1 MRDEKIISALIGL
14 VGACNQNPKT
24 EHTDG
29 LVIKALASPLIG
41 SDATEEDMLKMVDE
55 IHSEK
60 NAVAP
65 GCAICTAPCG
75 NTSDYDIKLIYTAD
89 EEIRS
94 LKIRILEEL
103 REFALYEYNSR
114 KTEGKS
120 KIDVTV
126 FYKALSYI
134 GYDMEK
140 KSFSELL
147 GEMEKIKHEIHIQE
161 DCCK

>member
-1 MRDEKIISALIGL
+1 MKNEKIISALIGL

-24 EHTDG
+24 ENTDD
-29 LVIKALASPLIG
+29 LLIRALAHPLIG
-41 SDATEEDMLKMVDE
+41 SEATEESILGLVDE

-65 GCAICTAPCG
+65 GCACCTAPCG
-75 NTSDYDIKLIYTAD
+75 NTSDYDMKLIYTAD
-89 EEIRS
+89 EEIGN

-114 KTEGKS
+114 QTEGKS

-134 GYDMEK
+134 SYDMEK
-140 KSFSELL
+140 ESFSELL
-147 GEMEKIKHEIHIQE
+147 GEMEKIKREIYIQE
-161 DCCK
+161 DYC

>member
-41 SDATEEDMLKMVDE
+41 SEATEEDMLKMVDE

-65 GCAICTAPCG
+65 GCAVCTAPCG
-75 NTSDYDIKLIYTAD
+75 NTSDYDMKLIYMAD
-89 EEIRS
+89 EEIRD

-103 REFALYEYNSR
+103 RGFALYEYNSR
-114 KTEGKS
+114 QTEGKS
-120 KIDVTV
+120 KIDATV

-134 GYDMEK
+134 SYDMEK
-140 KSFSELL
+140 ESFAALL
-147 GEMEKIKHEIHIQE
+147 REMEKIKNEIHIQKDYCE
-161 DCCK
+161 